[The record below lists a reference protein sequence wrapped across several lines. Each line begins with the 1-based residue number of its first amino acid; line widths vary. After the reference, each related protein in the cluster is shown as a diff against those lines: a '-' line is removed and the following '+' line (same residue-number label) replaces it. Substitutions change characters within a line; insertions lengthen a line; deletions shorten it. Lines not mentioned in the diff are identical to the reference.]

1 MTLVQMWQESNSGTR
16 INGST
21 VAAVMATALIYSD
34 TIETG
39 LWYMVFVTVIGR
51 LAFHYRLVSPNK
63 NTKIGSDPRLPLS
76 PHPITS

>member
-1 MTLVQMWQESNSGTR
+1 MWQESNSGTR

-63 NTKIGSDPRLPLS
+63 NTKIGSDPRLPPS